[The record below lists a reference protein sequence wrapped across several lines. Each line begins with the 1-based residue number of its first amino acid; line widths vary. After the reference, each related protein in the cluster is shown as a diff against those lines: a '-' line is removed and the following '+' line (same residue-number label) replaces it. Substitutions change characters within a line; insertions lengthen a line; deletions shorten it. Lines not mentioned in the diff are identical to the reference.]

1 MSDHDPTDPIYRAAT
16 IIEAHRSGHVALD
29 SWDIVGELMKDDLLL
44 TQEVKALVASAA
56 IRAAADAAAKDCM
69 ADPALTAREV
79 ATALYQVADRVE
91 READR

>member
-16 IIEAHRSGHVALD
+16 IIEAYRRTLD
-29 SWDIVGELMKDDLLL
+29 SWDIVGRLMEDNLLL
-44 TQEVKALVASAA
+44 TQEVKALVTSAA
-56 IRAAADAAAKDCM
+56 IRTAAEAAAKDCM

-91 READR
+91 RGADDD

>member
-16 IIEAHRSGHVALD
+16 IIEAYRRGHAALD
-29 SWDIVGELMKDDLLL
+29 SWDIVGKLMEDNLLL

-56 IRAAADAAAKDCM
+56 IRAAAEAAAEDCM

-79 ATALYQVADRVE
+79 ATALFKVADRVE
-91 READR
+91 KGATQ